1 MLATVDYN
9 VGDIEAVYIAG
20 GIGSGIN
27 VDQAIR
33 LGLLPGLPAE
43 RFHYIGNTSLAGAYA
58 MVTSRAACEKIT
70 RIAGGM
76 TYLELSSH
84 PGYMDEFIAACF
96 LPHTDRR
103 LFEGGEPRA

>member
-1 MLATVDYN
+1 VED
-9 VGDIEAVYIAG
+9 VEAVYIAG

-27 VDQAIR
+27 VEQAVR
-33 LGLLPGLPAE
+33 LGMLPALPPE
-43 RFHYIGNTSLAGAYA
+43 RYHYIGNTSLAGAYA
-58 MVTSRAACEKIT
+58 MLTSRAACEEVA

-96 LPHTDRR
+96 LPHTDGR
-103 LFEGGEPRA
+103 LFPGGASDE